1 MKITKTQL
9 RQIIKE
15 ELSTFLSES
24 AIYTPGGAYQVL
36 DPNNPDDYE
45 AFYEKA
51 GIKDPKAEAE
61 KSLNA
66 RKGSGLRE
74 VPYEGERWMY
84 LAYANKNKNQGWEWY
99 DPSKAID
106 VLPNNTYSAAN
117 FE

>member
-1 MKITKTQL
+1 MKITKTEL

-15 ELSTFLSES
+15 ELSIFLSES

-84 LAYANKNKNQGWEWY
+84 LAYANKNNLTNGNVKCTLKN
-99 DPSKAID
+99 
-106 VLPNNTYSAAN
+106 VLFYNNN
-117 FE
+117 